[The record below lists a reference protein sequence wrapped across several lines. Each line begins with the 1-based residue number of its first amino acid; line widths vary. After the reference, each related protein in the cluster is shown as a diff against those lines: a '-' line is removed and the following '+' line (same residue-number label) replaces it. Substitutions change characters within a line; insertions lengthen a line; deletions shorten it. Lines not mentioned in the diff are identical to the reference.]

1 MSREENSM
9 IPSDKEFDA
18 RYRNRNRRRVIVF
31 GDWTIEYRLTEDGE
45 VDEVYSAS
53 ISKVGRERLRDD
65 REAMLLDFV
74 DTLFKA
80 DVTSIY
86 EFLASYDAEHGS
98 DV

>member
-1 MSREENSM
+1 MSREGNSM

-18 RYRNRNRRRVIVF
+18 RYGNRNRRRVIVF

-45 VDEVYSAS
+45 VDEVYSAN
-53 ISKVGRERLRDD
+53 ISEVGRERLKDD

-80 DVTSIY
+80 DCTSIH
-86 EFLASYDAEHGS
+86 EFLASYDAEHGA